1 MLAFYLM
8 LAFPLKFNQ
17 PVGALKTFSGLIAQK
32 PVIEKANFTLLRTT
46 PCLTNASTS
55 EPCYLSSSRDG

>member
-17 PVGALKTFSGLIAQK
+17 PVSALKTFSGLIA
-32 PVIEKANFTLLRTT
+32 
-46 PCLTNASTS
+46 
-55 EPCYLSSSRDG
+55 